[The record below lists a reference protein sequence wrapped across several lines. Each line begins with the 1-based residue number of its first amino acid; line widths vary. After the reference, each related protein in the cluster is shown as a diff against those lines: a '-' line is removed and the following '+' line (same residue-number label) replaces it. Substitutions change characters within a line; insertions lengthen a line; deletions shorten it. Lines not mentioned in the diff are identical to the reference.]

1 MSRQSPVSE
10 IMTTEV
16 LTFSP
21 GDGVGEAMQVLVD
34 REIDGAPV
42 VDGSGTVVGMLSAGD
57 LIVGESKLHFP
68 TVISLLGA
76 TLELPSS
83 KRHFD
88 DDLRR
93 VLGSNVGEVMAPDP
107 VTIEVTGTVEE
118 AATLL
123 HSHDIAQIPV
133 VGDAGLVGIV
143 SRVDILREILRDDVQ
158 A

>member
-21 GDGVGEAMQVLVD
+21 GDGVGAAMQVLVD